1 MWVLLCL
8 NTLRVAELNCSCY
21 RVKPPILTENW
32 DCCFMCQFP
41 FLENLFK
48 CHWDI
53 LESNS
58 SSYRWLLLLVL
69 LERGKRS
76 KFKKTACSSSQPVP
90 SLCHSKPHL
99 VSFRSLLPLPNA
111 GTHPQMPY
119 NCPTKKG
126 EGMVGKFAKSVRAQD
141 PTPFFEKEMQDVLKS
156 PSPQPTPISTHRK
169 FGRRGGRG
177 SIPEGRA

>member
-1 MWVLLCL
+1 
-8 NTLRVAELNCSCY
+8 
-21 RVKPPILTENW
+21 
-32 DCCFMCQFP
+32 MCQFP

-48 CHWDI
+48 CHWGI

-58 SSYRWLLLLVL
+58 SNYRWLLLLVLL

-76 KFKKTACSSSQPVP
+76 KFKKTACSSGQPVP

-126 EGMVGKFAKSVRAQD
+126 EGMVRKFAKSVRTQD

-156 PSPQPTPISTHRK
+156 PSPQTHTYLNTPQVWKEEEEGKGVYLKEEHRV
-169 FGRRGGRG
+169 R
-177 SIPEGRA
+177 PQA